1 MFVVIGMRTEIP
13 DFAGAPTSFMV
24 HRNRAIRAGREPRSS
39 QFQMVIKL
47 TNHEQAMLDG
57 KEGRARKFAME
68 QIVSV
73 GNFFDA
79 ADTVPISQVHLMADP
94 ESLGEASIAFLE
106 DLARCPEGERRVRVP
121 SVTDPRGV
129 DFAAYKRLGQTEEMA
144 ALEVRAIAAFEA
156 FGFMMTNTCINYQ
169 TICPPVFGEHI
180 AFGDTGSSIYAN
192 SVQGAR
198 TNFEGG
204 PSALAAAL
212 TGRTAC
218 YGFHLDEHRQGRSL
232 FEVTFRPDDLA
243 EWGALGAI
251 VGRAMKS
258 YWDVPVLVG
267 IEGSPSSDELKQFG
281 AALASFGSTP
291 LFHMVGVTP
300 EAPTL
305 EDAFDGSLP
314 TASRLARQDVEG
326 LIQSYQPNDDEL
338 DVVVFAGPQLSLMEM
353 QTLAALLKGR
363 AVHDDVSLI
372 ATTSPEIKAAANRLG
387 LTKSIEDAGGTVLE
401 GVCFYQ
407 MYAREIGEANGWK
420 RLMSNSAKLI
430 NILGGYGYEP
440 VLASMERCVESA
452 VRGCIVGE
460 AA

>member
-1 MFVVIGMRTEIP
+1 MPM
-13 DFAGAPTSFMV
+13 
-24 HRNRAIRAGREPRSS
+24 
-39 QFQMVIKL
+39 KL
-47 TNHEQAMLDG
+47 TDNEQAMLAG
-57 KEGRARKFAME
+57 EQGWPRQFAME
-68 QIVSV
+68 QIVGV
-73 GNFFDA
+73 GSFFDA

-94 ESLGEASIAFLE
+94 ESLGPASVEFLE
-106 DLARCPEGERRVRVP
+106 DLARSPEDERKVQVP

-144 ALEVRAIAAFEA
+144 ALEVRSIAAFEA
-156 FGFMMTNTCINYQ
+156 LGFMMTNTCINYQ

-212 TGRTAC
+212 TGRTAR
-218 YGFHLDEHRQGRSL
+218 YGFHLDEHRRGRCL
-232 FEVTFRPDDLA
+232 YEVGFRPGDLT
-243 EWGALGAI
+243 EWGALGALI
-251 VGRAMKS
+251 GRAMRS
-258 YWDVPVLVG
+258 YWDVPVLIG
-267 IEGSPSSDELKQFG
+267 IDRSPTSDELKQFG

-300 EAPTL
+300 EAPSL
-305 EDAFDGSLP
+305 SDVFDGQP
-314 TASRLARQDVEG
+314 PAAMQVEKGDVDA
-326 LIQSYQPNDDEL
+326 LIQSYQPDDDQL

-353 QTLAALLKGR
+353 QTLAGLLKGR
-363 AVHDDVSLI
+363 VVQDGVSLI
-372 ATTSPEIKAAANRLG
+372 ATTSPEIKAAANRMG
-387 LTKSIEDAGGTVLE
+387 LTKTIEDAGGMVLE

-420 RLMSNSAKLI
+420 RLMSNSAKLV

-440 VLASMERCVESA
+440 VLASMERCIESA
-452 VRGCIVGE
+452 VRGRIVGV
-460 AA
+460 AT